1 MKAARQTTGALAGFL
16 GLALA
21 LGLAPASPAA
31 AAEPLPA
38 VTGDSEP
45 PVQPVPDGWAYD
57 LANRLMSPFCPGR
70 TLAECPSPQAES
82 LRMWIVVQE
91 ASGRSKDDV
100 LEELYA
106 RYGDDVRA
114 TPRAEGFGTAAYI
127 IPVVVFLVG
136 GVLVGLFLYRWTHR
150 GEGGDGDGPPPPA
163 PALDPDLERRLDEEL
178 AR

>member
-1 MKAARQTTGALAGFL
+1 MKATRATVAGT
-16 GLALA
+16 ALA
-21 LGLAPASPAA
+21 LGLALACGLAPAGPAA
-31 AAEPLPA
+31 ADEPLPA
-38 VTGDSEP
+38 VVGGSEP
-45 PVQPVPDGWAYD
+45 PVEPVPDGWAYD

-91 ASGRSKDDV
+91 AAGRSKDDV

-106 RYGDDVRA
+106 RYGDDIRS
-114 TPRAEGFGTAAYI
+114 TPRAEGFGTAAYV
-127 IPVVVFLVG
+127 IPVVAFLVG
-136 GVLVGLFLYRWTHR
+136 GGLVGIFLYRWTHR
-150 GEGGDGDGPPPPA
+150 GGGDGDGPPAPA

>member
-1 MKAARQTTGALAGFL
+1 MKSLRKTTGVLAGIAGLVL
-16 GLALA
+16 G
-21 LGLAPASPAA
+21 LGLAPAGPVGAD
-31 AAEPLPA
+31 EPLPA
-38 VTGDSEP
+38 VTNASEP

-106 RYGDDVRA
+106 RYGDEVRS
-114 TPRAEGFGTAAYI
+114 TPRAEGFGTAAYV
-127 IPVVVFLVG
+127 IPVVAFLVG
-136 GVLVGLFLYRWTHR
+136 GVLVGVFLYRWTHR
-150 GEGGDGDGPPPPA
+150 GGGDGDGPPPPT
-163 PALDPDLERRLDEEL
+163 PVLDPELERRLDEEL

>member
-1 MKAARQTTGALAGFL
+1 MTARRALAGGLFCV
-16 GLALA
+16 LALTP
-21 LGLAPASPAA
+21 GLAPATAA
-31 AAEPLPA
+31 EEPLPA
-38 VTGDSEP
+38 VTGTGGEP
-45 PVQPVPDGWAYD
+45 PVEPVPDGWAYD

-91 ASGRSKDDV
+91 AAGRSQEDV

-106 RYGDDVRA
+106 RYGDDIRS
-114 TPRAEGFGTAAYI
+114 TPRAEGFGTAAYV

-136 GVLVGLFLYRWTHR
+136 GVLVAAFLYRWTRR
-150 GEGGDGDGPPPPA
+150 GGGPPSSPP
-163 PALDPDLERRLDEEL
+163 PALDPEMERRLDEEL